1 MRGFVIDGMGDA
13 QTDTEHEWHEL
24 LRDLI
29 GIHAEEDQESLL
41 YQLVDDI
48 KNQTSHESIM
58 KLSERR
64 RKKNLY
70 DFVDEYEEERG
81 LRHTIAGQCRKR
93 IDVFLF
99 SVNDTAIDT
108 TINPRE

>member
-1 MRGFVIDGMGDA
+1 MIDGMGDA

-24 LRDLI
+24 LKDLI
-29 GIHAEEDQESLL
+29 GIHAEDDQKSLL

-48 KNQTSHESIM
+48 KNQIPHESIM

-70 DFVDEYEEERG
+70 DFVDEYEEECG

-99 SVNDTAIDT
+99 SVNAPAIDT
-108 TINPRE
+108 TTNPHE